1 MLVAQN
7 LTPDGYQPRVVD
19 AEMEAA
25 LAASPAV
32 LVEGPRAC
40 GKTWTGKRF
49 ARSEV
54 LLDATASTLLASNL
68 DPAVLLEGE
77 TPRLLDEWQLAPEI
91 WNPMRRAC
99 DQRAMSGQF
108 ILTGSADPPDDIT
121 RHSGAG
127 RVLRVMMRP
136 MSLLES
142 GHSDGSIS
150 LAGLF
155 QPERCAAR
163 DRGLKLDEVI
173 EAACRGGW
181 PRLLDADVP
190 SALRA
195 TRSYLNEISRTD
207 ISRVDG
213 VARNPAGVRK
223 LLASLGRNIATE
235 ASFATLAKDT
245 ADEDGMVDR
254 RTVASYIA
262 ALERLFVVEDLRA
275 WKPHITSRA
284 QLRKAPKRH
293 FIDPSLAVA
302 ALDSTLETV
311 MQHRQYA
318 GLLFE
323 SLVVRDL
330 RIYGQAN
337 NLDLSHYRDSDSLE
351 VDVIIK
357 HPDGR
362 WIAAEVKLGSEK
374 GIKEGIHAL
383 HRLQNKVDPNRSGT
397 PSRLIIITATGYA
410 YEHPDGISIVP
421 ITALAT

>member
-1 MLVAQN
+1 MAQN
-7 LTPDGYQPRVVD
+7 LTPDDYRPRVVD
-19 AEMEAA
+19 AEMGAA

-32 LVEGPRAC
+32 LLEGPRAC
-40 GKTWTGKRF
+40 GKTWTGRRF

-54 LLDATASTLLASNL
+54 LLDATASSLLASNMNPAALL
-68 DPAVLLEGE
+68 DGPA
-77 TPRLLDEWQLAPEI
+77 PRLLDEWQLAPEI

-99 DQRAMSGQF
+99 DDRTGNGQF
-108 ILTGSADPPDDIT
+108 ILTGSANPPDDIT

-127 RVLRVMMRP
+127 RVLRVRMRP

-142 GHSDGSIS
+142 GHSDGGIS
-150 LAGLF
+150 LTSLF
-155 QPERCAAR
+155 GSGQCSAPER
-163 DRGLKLDEVI
+163 GLGLDDVM

-181 PRLLDADVP
+181 PRLLDADLP
-190 SALRA
+190 DALRA
-195 TRSYLNEISRTD
+195 TRGYLDEISRTD

-213 VARNPAGVRK
+213 VVRNPVGVRK

-245 ADEDGMVDR
+245 ADEQGSIER
-254 RTVASYIA
+254 RTVSSYME

-284 QLRKAPKRH
+284 QLRSAPKRH
-293 FIDPSLAVA
+293 LIDPSLAVA
-302 ALDSTLETV
+302 ALETNLESV
-311 MQHRQYA
+311 MQNRKYA

-330 RIYGQAN
+330 RVYGQAT
-337 NLDLSHYRDSDSLE
+337 NLDLSHYRDSDGLE
-351 VDVIIK
+351 VDVIVK

-362 WIAAEVKLGSEK
+362 WLAIEIKLGSEK
-374 GIKEGIHAL
+374 GIQEGIHAL
-383 HRLQNKVDPNRSGT
+383 HRLQNRVDPHRSGT

-410 YEHPDGISIVP
+410 YEHNDGVTVIPV
-421 ITALAT
+421 TALAP

>member
-1 MLVAQN
+1 MPRWKPLWRPRRLYWWRGPEPAERRGPASD
-7 LTPDGYQPRVVD
+7 LPAAKSCSTQPR
-19 AEMEAA
+19 A
-25 LAASPAV
+25 PF
-32 LVEGPRAC
+32 
-40 GKTWTGKRF
+40 W
-49 ARSEV
+49 
-54 LLDATASTLLASNL
+54 ASNL

-337 NLDLSHYRDSDSLE
+337 NLDLSHYRDSDGLE

>member
-1 MLVAQN
+1 MAQN
-7 LTPDGYQPRVVD
+7 LTPDGYRTRVVD
-19 AEMEAA
+19 AEVEAA

-32 LVEGPRAC
+32 LLEGARAC

-68 DPAVLLEGE
+68 DPAVLLEGD
-77 TPRLLDEWQLAPEI
+77 TPRLLDEWQLVPEI

-127 RVLRVMMRP
+127 RVLRVLMRP

-142 GHSDGSIS
+142 GHSDGNIS

-155 QPERCAAR
+155 QPGRCAAR
-163 DRGLKLDEVI
+163 DHGLKLGEVI
-173 EAACRGGW
+173 EATCRGGW

-195 TRSYLNEISRTD
+195 TRGYLNEISRTD

-223 LLASLGRNIATE
+223 LLASLGRNIASE

-245 ADEDGMVDR
+245 ADEDGIVDR

-262 ALERLFVVEDLRA
+262 ALERLFLVEDLRA

-284 QLRKAPKRH
+284 QLRKAPKRY
-293 FIDPSLAVA
+293 FIDTSLAVA
-302 ALDSTLETV
+302 ALGSTFETV
-311 MQHRQYA
+311 MQNRLYA

-337 NLDLSHYRDSDSLE
+337 NLDLSHYRDSDGLE

-374 GIKEGIHAL
+374 GIKEGIHTL
-383 HRLQNKVDPNRSGT
+383 RRLQHKVDPNRSGT
-397 PSRLIIITATGYA
+397 PSRLVIITATGYA

-421 ITALAT
+421 ITSLAP

>member
-1 MLVAQN
+1 MAQN

-163 DRGLKLDEVI
+163 DRGLKLNEVI

-337 NLDLSHYRDSDSLE
+337 NLDLSHYRDSDGLE
-351 VDVIIK
+351 VDVIIT

-383 HRLQNKVDPNRSGT
+383 HGLQNKVDPNRSGT

>member
-1 MLVAQN
+1 MAQN

-19 AEMEAA
+19 AEMDAA

-337 NLDLSHYRDSDSLE
+337 NLDLSHYRDSDGLE

>member
-1 MLVAQN
+1 MAQN

-337 NLDLSHYRDSDSLE
+337 NLDLSHYRDSDGLE

>member
-1 MLVAQN
+1 MAQN

>member
-163 DRGLKLDEVI
+163 DRGLKLDKVI

-337 NLDLSHYRDSDSLE
+337 NLDLSHYRDSDGLE